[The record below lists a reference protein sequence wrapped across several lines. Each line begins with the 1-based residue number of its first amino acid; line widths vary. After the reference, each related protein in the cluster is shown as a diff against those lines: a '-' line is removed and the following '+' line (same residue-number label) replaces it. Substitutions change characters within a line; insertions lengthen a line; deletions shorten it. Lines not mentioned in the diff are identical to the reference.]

1 MDKEIILED
10 VRSLNKE
17 NQLMDTMINMLLR
30 PHEIDAVRN
39 AAVYSDDKQ

>member
-17 NQLMDTMINMLLR
+17 NQLLNGIIEMMLK
-30 PHEIDAVRN
+30 PHEVDAIKT
-39 AAVYSDDKQ
+39 ASSFS